1 MVSWPP
7 LCKTIFPGRVGTRS
21 DLQLSFRRAGEPASL
36 LHRFSDAG
44 SQPGS
49 AFRLHFVYRVFMY
62 EREVAMVGDPV
73 MAIRGIAYFVS
84 QAVPT

>member
-1 MVSWPP
+1 MAQNVFWFT
-7 LCKTIFPGRVGTRS
+7 C
-21 DLQLSFRRAGEPASL
+21 
-36 LHRFSDAG
+36 
-44 SQPGS
+44 
-49 AFRLHFVYRVFMY
+49 YRVLMY